1 MKNLALLVCCAWV
14 LVGCGPKIYDNSDP
28 RADWDRDSFQCQQ
41 YAEGNTPMPQ
51 YTPVPQ
57 ARTESG
63 YGTVYTNTG
72 PVPFTYTQTYQP
84 DPYAQAGAQ
93 LQNAGASWGR
103 IAAIQNRY
111 ENCLNSLGWHEVDK
125 DKETRK
131 AKKDLYVCLV
141 IESHNAAKST
151 DDFEVVRDIAENICE
166 KKTGRKESKMSAYF
180 ARQALSAKTQNDISP
195 ATESASSLLKK
206 ETN

>member
-1 MKNLALLVCCAWV
+1 MKNFALLFFFVWA
-14 LVGCGPKIYDNSDP
+14 LVGCGPTIYDNSDP
-28 RADWDRDSFQCQQ
+28 RANWDRDSFQCQQ

-51 YTPVPQ
+51 YVPVPQ

-93 LQNAGASWGR
+93 LQNVSASLGR
-103 IAAIQNRY
+103 IAAIQSRY
-111 ENCLNSLGWHEVDK
+111 ERCLNSLGWHEVDK
-125 DKETRK
+125 EKEARK
-131 AKKDLYVCLV
+131 AKKDLYVCLA
-141 IESHNAAKST
+141 IESHNAAKGI
-151 DDFEVVRDIAENICE
+151 DDFEIVRDIAENICE

-180 ARQALSAKTQNDISP
+180 ARQALSAKTQKDISP
-195 ATESASSLLKK
+195 TTESASSLPKK

>member
-1 MKNLALLVCCAWV
+1 MKNLALLVCFAWL
-14 LVGCGPKIYDNSDP
+14 LVGCGQKIYDNSDP

-51 YTPVPQ
+51 YVPVPQ

-63 YGTVYTNTG
+63 YGTVHTNTG
-72 PVPFTYTQTYQP
+72 SVPFTYTQTYQP
-84 DPYAQAGAQ
+84 HPYAQAGAQ
-93 LQNAGASWGR
+93 LQNAGAAWGR
-103 IAAIQNRY
+103 RAAVQARY
-111 ENCLNSLGWHEVDK
+111 ERCLNSLGWHEVDK

-141 IESHNAAKST
+141 IESHNAAKSI

-180 ARQALSAKTQNDISP
+180 ARQALSAKAQKDISP
-195 ATESASSLLKK
+195 TTESDSSLLKK
-206 ETN
+206 EMN